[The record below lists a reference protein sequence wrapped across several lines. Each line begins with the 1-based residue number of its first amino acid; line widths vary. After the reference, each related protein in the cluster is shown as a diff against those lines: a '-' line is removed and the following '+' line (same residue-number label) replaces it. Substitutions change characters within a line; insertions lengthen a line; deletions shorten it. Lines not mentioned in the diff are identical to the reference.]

1 MLIHKIINNNL
12 DKIFQGIRNLSPL
25 DNKIF
30 NPIMSNKYGLSK
42 KSFQG
47 HFHCGETCFMVKYF
61 LDKYKIP
68 NKVYKSNHLQYI
80 YNDYVSD
87 HCFIM
92 VDDLIVDLSYR
103 QFIIDPYNV
112 DNKIFYNRVFLEY
125 SPLFIGNKE
134 NLSVYL
140 KNLNKEYI
148 NVYYNHLFN
157 YQELLNFWRLDID
170 LTEKFN
176 LDKEK
181 YITIINKLF

>member
-1 MLIHKIINNNL
+1 MLINKIINNNL
-12 DKIFQGIRNLSPL
+12 DKIFQGIRYLSPL

-30 NPIMSNKYGLSK
+30 NPIMSKKYGLSK

-47 HFHCGETCFMVKYF
+47 NFHCGETCFMVKNI

-68 NKVYKSNHLQYI
+68 NKVYKSNHFQYI
-80 YNDYVSD
+80 FNDYVSD

-103 QFIIDPYNV
+103 QFIIDPYSV

-140 KNLNKEYI
+140 KNLNNEYI
-148 NVYYNHLFN
+148 N
-157 YQELLNFWRLDID
+157 YQELLKFWRLDID

-181 YITIINKLF
+181 YINIINKLF